1 MSLPESSFSPCS
13 HSVWPR
19 QYLGLVCGLVSCR
32 VLGQQVVVF
41 THSFWRQVLWTY
53 SSAGGVVVGQEVGM
67 GQLGSGLPVVLP
79 CRFLRSDRRRG
90 QWMNGGV

>member
-41 THSFWRQVLWTY
+41 IL
-53 SSAGGVVVGQEVGM
+53 GGKFYGRTLLLVG
-67 GQLGSGLPVVLP
+67 
-79 CRFLRSDRRRG
+79 
-90 QWMNGGV
+90 WW